1 MRKTTLWLL
10 LTAVFFAFTLY
21 TGYKTNFNFGVSF
34 NATNTPDN
42 SGLSVSVS
50 IPLIFAVLTMF
61 SDIKRL
67 VYKYKPTAKTV
78 R

>member
-1 MRKTTLWLL
+1 MGKTILWLL

-21 TGYKTNFNFGVSF
+21 TGYKTNFNFGVSL

-42 SGLSVSVS
+42 SGISVSVS
-50 IPLIFAVLTMF
+50 VPLIFAVLTMF
-61 SDIKRL
+61 SGIKWL
-67 VYKYKPTAKTV
+67 VYKHKLTAKTV

>member
-1 MRKTTLWLL
+1 MKNSTLWLL

-21 TGYKTNFNFGVSF
+21 TGYKTNFNFGVSL
-34 NATNTPDN
+34 NATNTPDT
-42 SGLSVSVS
+42 SGLSVLVS

-61 SDIKRL
+61 SGIKWL
-67 VYKYKPTAKTV
+67 VYKHKLTAKTV